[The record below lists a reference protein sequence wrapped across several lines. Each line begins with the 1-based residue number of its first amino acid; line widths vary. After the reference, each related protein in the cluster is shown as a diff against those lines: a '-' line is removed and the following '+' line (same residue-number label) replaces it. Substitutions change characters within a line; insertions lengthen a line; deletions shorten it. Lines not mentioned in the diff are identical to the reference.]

1 MKKTINTWDA
11 KREFESYDRD
21 YYSMNGID
29 AILEYYDEIDENM
42 EFDVI
47 AICCDCTEFGDHGA
61 ALDFDSMI
69 SDYGYLLN
77 RDEWMEENEI
87 NPDEWENYKDLYI
100 EDLVKELEDHTTV
113 LHVCNGNYIVFEF

>member
-1 MKKTINTWDA
+1 MKKTINAWDA